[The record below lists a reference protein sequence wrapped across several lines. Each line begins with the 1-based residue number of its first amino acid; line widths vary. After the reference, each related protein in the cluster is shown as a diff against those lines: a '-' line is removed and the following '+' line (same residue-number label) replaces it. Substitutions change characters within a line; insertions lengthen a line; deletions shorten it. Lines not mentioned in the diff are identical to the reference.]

1 MEITAGPW
9 RRPVALRIRL
19 LPAIILPILG
29 LPIWVSGC
37 RTTPSVGSAAPAY
50 VVPLSAAQAPMVTV
64 RQIVERDTLVGRR
77 VRVGGVCAIA
87 GTAPSAGVWLLQA
100 GAWGI
105 EVRGL
110 VPGSCF
116 KEPVGSEALTI
127 FAQIVEGTD
136 STERL
141 LLRLPD

>member
-1 MEITAGPW
+1 MAGMVPFTSF
-9 RRPVALRIRL
+9 RVTIRMSL
-19 LPAIILPILG
+19 LLLSLLVGA
-29 LPIWVSGC
+29 SGC
-37 RTTPSVGSAAPAY
+37 GKSRNVGSASAY

-64 RQIVERDTLVGRR
+64 RQIVERDSLVGRR

-87 GTAPSAGVWLLQA
+87 GTGPSAGVWLLQA
-100 GAWGI
+100 GAWGV

-110 VPGSCF
+110 VPPSCF
-116 KEPVGSEALTI
+116 KAPVGNEALTI
-127 FAQIVEGTD
+127 FAQIVEGAD

>member
-1 MEITAGPW
+1 MAHEVA
-9 RRPVALRIRL
+9 RRPARVPALAESGAASTAVA
-19 LPAIILPILG
+19 AD
-29 LPIWVSGC
+29 
-37 RTTPSVGSAAPAY
+37 TAPAY

-64 RQIVERDTLVGRR
+64 RQIVERDSLVGRR

-87 GTAPSAGVWLLQA
+87 GTGPSAGVWLLQA
-100 GAWGI
+100 GAWAI

-110 VPGSCF
+110 VPPSCY
-116 KEPVGSEALTI
+116 KVPVGSEALTI
-127 FAQIVEGTD
+127 FAQIEGAD

>member
-1 MEITAGPW
+1 MAGTVPFTSLRVTSVMLLSLFSLVVGTAGCQKQ
-9 RRPVALRIRL
+9 A
-19 LPAIILPILG
+19 G
-29 LPIWVSGC
+29 
-37 RTTPSVGSAAPAY
+37 VGPAPAS

-64 RQIVERDTLVGRR
+64 RQIVERDSLVGRR

-87 GTAPSAGVWLLQA
+87 GTGPSAGVWLLQA
-100 GAWGI
+100 GVWGV

-110 VPGSCF
+110 VPPSCF
-116 KEPVGSEALTI
+116 NEPVGSEALTI

>member
-1 MEITAGPW
+1 MGAGAAPFTGLRLASATW
-9 RRPVALRIRL
+9 LALSGL
-19 LPAIILPILG
+19 LIGTPGCGQP
-29 LPIWVSGC
+29 SG
-37 RTTPSVGSAAPAY
+37 VGAAPAY

-64 RQIVERDTLVGRR
+64 RQILERDSLVGRR

-87 GTAPSAGVWLLQA
+87 GTGPSAGVWLLQA
-100 GAWGI
+100 GPWGV

-110 VPGSCF
+110 VPPSCL

-127 FAQIVEGTD
+127 FAQIVEGRD

>member
-1 MEITAGPW
+1 MSETGRNAS
-9 RRPVALRIRL
+9 
-19 LPAIILPILG
+19 
-29 LPIWVSGC
+29 VSGHAGRVC
-37 RTTPSVGSAAPAY
+37 LFGLVSLAGACGTSNAGAAPAY

-64 RQIVERDTLVGRR
+64 RQIVERDSLVGRR

-87 GTAPSAGVWLLQA
+87 GTGPSAGVWLLQA

-110 VPGSCF
+110 VPPSCF
-116 KEPVGSEALTI
+116 RVPVGSEPLLI
-127 FAQIVEGTD
+127 FAQIVEGD
-136 STERL
+136 DRTERL

>member
-1 MEITAGPW
+1 M
-9 RRPVALRIRL
+9 
-19 LPAIILPILG
+19 
-29 LPIWVSGC
+29 
-37 RTTPSVGSAAPAY
+37 
-50 VVPLSAAQAPMVTV
+50 VPLSAPEAPIVTV
-64 RQIVERDTLVGRR
+64 RQIVERDSLVGRR
-77 VRVGGVCAIA
+77 VRVGGICAIA
-87 GTAPSAGVWLLQA
+87 GTGPSTGVWLLQA

-110 VPGSCF
+110 VPASCI

>member
-1 MEITAGPW
+1 MGTVTRSAAKGAMAG
-9 RRPVALRIRL
+9 L
-19 LPAIILPILG
+19 LVWA
-29 LPIWVSGC
+29 SGC
-37 RTTPSVGSAAPAY
+37 RKSPNVGSAPAY

-64 RQIVERDTLVGRR
+64 RQIVERDSLIGRR

-87 GTAPSAGVWLLQA
+87 GTGPSAGVWLLQA
-100 GAWGI
+100 GPWGV

-110 VPGSCF
+110 VPPSCF

-127 FAQIVEGTD
+127 FAQIVEGAD